1 MTTAITR
8 WTPETDLFRNR
19 LDRMFN
25 SMLQDV
31 WSGQLPTAEGVANRA
46 WLPAVDIREKNDALL
61 FAMELPGMTKE
72 DIEITLEN
80 HVLTISGERKF
91 EKETKG
97 EEFHRLERSYG
108 RFSRSFTLPTG
119 VRTDKVDANFEH
131 GVLNVVLPKEEA
143 AKPKKISIR

>member
-8 WTPETDLFRNR
+8 WTPETDIFRNR

-25 SMLQDV
+25 QMLQDV
-31 WSGQLPTAEGVANRA
+31 WGQQLPTEDVARRA
-46 WLPAVDIREKNDALL
+46 WLPPVDIREKEDALM
-61 FAMELPGMTKE
+61 FAVELPGMTKD
-72 DIEITLEN
+72 DIDITLEN
-80 HVLTISGERKF
+80 NVLTVAGERKF

-108 RFSRSFTLPTG
+108 HFTRSFTLPSS
-119 VRTDKVDANFEH
+119 VRTDKVDANFEN
-131 GVLNVVLPKEEA
+131 GVLHISLPKQEN

>member
-25 SMLQDV
+25 QMLQDV
-31 WSGQLPTAEGVANRA
+31 WGTQLSPEGYTGRA
-46 WLPAVDIREKNDALL
+46 WLPPVDIREKNDSLM
-61 FAMELPGMTKE
+61 FAMELPGLTKE
-72 DIEITLEN
+72 NIEITIEN
-80 HVLTISGERKF
+80 NVLTVAGERKF

-108 RFSRSFTLPTG
+108 HFTRSFTLPTG

-131 GVLNVVLPKEEA
+131 GVLNIVLPKEEG

>member
-25 SMLQDV
+25 QMLQDI
-31 WSGQLPTAEGVANRA
+31 WAPQMPSEGVAGRA
-46 WLPAVDIREKNDALL
+46 WLPAVDIREKNDALM
-61 FAMELPGMTKE
+61 FAMELPGLTKE
-72 DIEITLEN
+72 NIEITIEN
-80 HVLTISGERKF
+80 NVLTVSGERKL

-108 RFSRSFTLPTG
+108 HFTRSFTLPTG

-131 GVLNVVLPKEEA
+131 GVLNIVLPKEEG

>member
-25 SMLQDV
+25 QMLQDV
-31 WSGQLPTAEGVANRA
+31 WGAQVPTTEGVTSRA
-46 WLPAVDIREKNDALL
+46 WLPPVDIREREDALV
-61 FAMELPGMTKE
+61 FSAELPGLTKE
-72 DIEITLEN
+72 DIDITLEN
-80 HVLTISGERKF
+80 NVLTIAGERKF

-108 RFSRSFTLPTG
+108 HFTRSFTLPSS
-119 VRTDKVDANFEH
+119 VRTDKVDANFDN
-131 GVLNVVLPKEEA
+131 GVLHISLPKQEN

>member
-25 SMLQDV
+25 QMLQDA
-31 WSGQLPTAEGVANRA
+31 WGTQAPNEGVAPRA
-46 WLPAVDIREKNDALL
+46 WLPAVDVREKNDSLM
-61 FAMELPGMTKE
+61 FAMELPGLTKE
-72 DIEITLEN
+72 NIEITIEN
-80 HVLTISGERKF
+80 NVLTVSGERKF

-108 RFSRSFTLPTG
+108 HFSRSFTLPTG

-131 GVLNVVLPKEEA
+131 GVLNIVLPKEEA
-143 AKPKKISIR
+143 VKPKKISIR

>member
-8 WTPETDLFRNR
+8 WTPETDLFRTR

-25 SMLQDV
+25 QMLQDV
-31 WSGQLPTAEGVANRA
+31 WGAQAPAEGVSGRA
-46 WLPAVDIREKNDALL
+46 WLPAVDIREKNDALV
-61 FAMELPGMTKE
+61 FSMELPGLTKA
-72 DIEITLEN
+72 DIDITIEN
-80 HVLTISGERKF
+80 NVLTVAGERKF

-108 RFSRSFTLPTG
+108 HFSRSFTLPTG

-131 GVLNVVLPKEEA
+131 GVLNILLPKEEA
-143 AKPKKISIR
+143 AKPKKINIR

>member
-8 WTPETDLFRNR
+8 WTPETDIFRNR

-25 SMLQDV
+25 QMLQDV
-31 WSGQLPTAEGVANRA
+31 WGAQLPTEDVASRA
-46 WLPAVDIREKNDALL
+46 WLPPVDIREKEDALM
-61 FAMELPGMTKE
+61 FAVELPGMTKE
-72 DIEITLEN
+72 DIDITLEN
-80 HVLTISGERKF
+80 NVLTIAGERKF

-108 RFSRSFTLPTG
+108 HFTRSFTLPSS
-119 VRTDKVDANFEH
+119 VRTDKVDANFDN
-131 GVLNVVLPKEEA
+131 GVLHISLPKQEN

>member
-25 SMLQDV
+25 QMLQDV
-31 WSGQLPTAEGVANRA
+31 WGAQVPSEGVASRT
-46 WLPAVDIREKNDALL
+46 WLPAVDIREKNDALM
-61 FAMELPGMTKE
+61 FAMELPGLTKE
-72 DIEITLEN
+72 NLEITLEN
-80 HVLTISGERKF
+80 NVLTIAGERKF

-108 RFSRSFTLPTG
+108 HFSRSFTLPTG
-119 VRTDKVDANFEH
+119 VRTDKVEANFEH
-131 GVLNVVLPKEEA
+131 GVLNIVLPKEEN

>member
-25 SMLQDV
+25 QMLQDV
-31 WSGQLPTAEGVANRA
+31 WGAQAPSEGVASRT
-46 WLPAVDIREKNDALL
+46 WLPAVDIREKNDALM
-61 FAMELPGMTKE
+61 FAMELPGLTKE
-72 DIEITLEN
+72 NLEITLEN
-80 HVLTISGERKF
+80 NVLTIAGERKF

-108 RFSRSFTLPTG
+108 HFSRSFTLPTG
-119 VRTDKVDANFEH
+119 VRTDKVEANFEH
-131 GVLNVVLPKEEA
+131 GVLNIVLPKEEN

>member
-8 WTPETDLFRNR
+8 WTPETDIFRNR

-25 SMLQDV
+25 QMLQDV
-31 WSGQLPTAEGVANRA
+31 WGQQLPTEDVARRA
-46 WLPAVDIREKNDALL
+46 WLPPVDIREKEDALM
-61 FAMELPGMTKE
+61 FAVELPGMTKD
-72 DIEITLEN
+72 DIDITLEN
-80 HVLTISGERKF
+80 NVLTVAGERKF

-108 RFSRSFTLPTG
+108 HFTRSFTLPSSI
-119 VRTDKVDANFEH
+119 RTDKVDANFEN
-131 GVLNVVLPKEEA
+131 GVLHISLPKQES

>member
-25 SMLQDV
+25 QMLGDV
-31 WSGQLPTAEGVANRA
+31 WGTQLPGEDVSPRL
-46 WLPAVDIREKNDALL
+46 WMPPVDIRETEEALM
-61 FAMELPGMTKE
+61 FAVELPGLTKE
-72 DIEITLEN
+72 NIDLTLEN
-80 HVLTISGERKF
+80 NILTISGERKF
-91 EKETKG
+91 EKETKS
-97 EEFHRLERSYG
+97 EEYHRMERSYG
-108 RFSRSFTLPTG
+108 NFSRSFTLPAG

-131 GVLNVVLPKEEA
+131 GVLHIQLPKQEG

>member
-8 WTPETDLFRNR
+8 WTPETDLVRNR

-25 SMLQDV
+25 QMLQDV
-31 WSGQLPTAEGVANRA
+31 WGSQLPTEGVASRA
-46 WLPAVDIREKNDALL
+46 WLPAVDIREKNDALM
-61 FAMELPGMTKE
+61 FAVELPGMTKD
-72 DIEITLEN
+72 DIDITVEN
-80 HVLTISGERKF
+80 NVLTIAGERKF

-108 RFSRSFTLPTG
+108 HFTRSFTLPSS
-119 VRTDKVDANFEH
+119 VRTDKVDANFEN
-131 GVLNVVLPKEEA
+131 GVLHIALPKQEN